1 MFVICVQNN
10 SIYFFKSR
18 GKEGKAIYIRKRVNI
33 GLVFGVLLKLVTNYD
48 YNWDS
53 PQKRICLPQI
63 HLNWV
68 KVKMTTV
75 TN

>member
-10 SIYFFKSR
+10 SIYFFKSI
-18 GKEGKAIYIRKRVNI
+18 GKEGKGIYIRKRVNI
-33 GLVFGVLLKLVTNYD
+33 GLVSGVLKLVANYD

-53 PQKRICLPQI
+53 PQKRTYLPQI
-63 HLNWV
+63 HLNWI